1 MNSYTYLKIF
11 DFDEYKP
18 KHKMELRYGI
28 SLLFFLNFSKTK

>member
-18 KHKMELRYGI
+18 KHKMELRYGFT
-28 SLLFFLNFSKTK
+28 LLFL